1 MLKQFD
7 LAIQN
12 GLQGRLLPLAE
23 HRQRAT
29 DSNTTLSPRQTDGRS
44 DLRDNRS
51 IRSITPSP
59 TLEARRLIDRLSD
72 SDSIHP
78 LPTQLTLLD
87 RLSIEHLF
95 DYVATS
101 IFTPISLVPLCAIC
115 SGLQRHAE
123 SLTHHT
129 PDCAQYICIV
139 CEISRPGHYPADCP
153 QRSPSVFHDAL
164 D

>member
-1 MLKQFD
+1 MLEQFD

-29 DSNTTLSPRQTDGRS
+29 GSNTTLSLRKTDSRS
-44 DLRDNRS
+44 DLGDNRS

-59 TLEARRLIDRLSD
+59 TPEARQLIDQLSD
-72 SDSIHP
+72 SDSISP
-78 LPTQLTLLD
+78 SPTPLTLLN
-87 RLSIEHLF
+87 RLSTF
-95 DYVATS
+95 DYVATA
-101 IFTPISLVPLCAIC
+101 IFTPTSSVSLCAIC
-115 SGLQRHAE
+115 SGLHRYAE

-129 PDCAQYICIV
+129 PNCVQYICMV
-139 CEISRPGHYPADCP
+139 CEVSQHGHYPADCP
-153 QRSPSVFHDAL
+153 RHSPSVYHDAL